1 MKKSHFVDILVQDLR
16 DNVRKYIDVKLDYST
31 NYYLRDA
38 LDFTTRA
45 EYYTLFAINLKNELN
60 DEF

>member
-1 MKKSHFVDILVQDLR
+1 MKKFWFVDILMENLR
-16 DNVRKYIDVKLDYST
+16 NKVRKHIDVKLDNLTDYH
-31 NYYLRDA
+31 LKAA

-45 EYYTLFAINLKNELN
+45 EYYILFAINLKNELN